1 MKSAAE
7 LQDTLNNLSPED
19 KWGNKADL
27 NKMYADGFTSLQDLS
42 SASHSALQQYGV
54 PIGQTAR
61 LQDAAKDA
69 DAGEV
74 LSAL

>member
-7 LQDTLNNLSPED
+7 LKDTLNKLSPED
-19 KWGNKADL
+19 HWGNKADV

-42 SASHSALQQYGV
+42 SASHSTLQQYGV

>member
-7 LQDTLNNLSPED
+7 LREVLNNLSPED
-19 KWGNKADL
+19 KWGSKADVD
-27 NKMYADGFTSLQDLS
+27 KMYADGFTNLQDLS
-42 SASHSALQQYGV
+42 SANHSALQEYGV
-54 PIGQTAR
+54 PLGQTAR

-69 DAGEV
+69 DAGEI